1 MSFSVLQPDSRDDH
15 DALAALERGLHERFT
30 LREETFEHAGHM
42 LCLLMPRAADEL
54 LDEAA
59 FERDERMPYWAELW
73 PSARALTRFL
83 IDRPPVPE
91 SRIIELGAGLA
102 LPSIVL
108 RRLGFD
114 PLATDHN
121 EDALPF
127 VALNAAR
134 NGVPG
139 VRTALFDWRDPEPR
153 LGRFDLILAADVL
166 YEARNI
172 NMLANCLPRLIAPGG
187 VFLLADPGRHH
198 LPVFLD
204 RLRADGWRESESI
217 VIEET
222 QRLSTGDTVSRVRV
236 TGLTASE

>member
-1 MSFSVLQPDSRDDH
+1 MSDRPALLES
-15 DALAALERGLHERFT
+15 LAARYA
-30 LREETFEHAGHM
+30 LREETFQHRR
-42 LCLLMPRAADEL
+42 LSLRLLMPRAADEL

-73 PSARALTRFL
+73 PSARALARFL
-83 IDRPPVPE
+83 IDRPPLPG

-102 LPSIVL
+102 LPSLVL
-108 RRLGFD
+108 RRMGLD

-121 EDALPF
+121 QDAMPF

-134 NGVPG
+134 NGVTD
-139 VRTALFDWRDPEPR
+139 VRTTLLDWRDPEPR

-166 YEARNI
+166 YEHRNI
-172 NMLANCLPRLIAPGG
+172 DMLATCLPRLMAPGG
-187 VFLLADPGRHH
+187 LFLLADPGRRH
-198 LPVFLD
+198 LPAFLD
-204 RLRADGWRESESI
+204 RLRTDGWREGESI

-222 QRLSTGDTVSRVRV
+222 QRLSTGDAVSRVRV